1 MRQVFYFF
9 LLLFFPVMSL
19 AAQEE
24 RMVAFH
30 ADVSLDTTGLTAVR
44 EQIRI
49 YAAGDIYKRGITRA
63 LPLSRR
69 DRDDN
74 RIKITYRVQEVLQDG
89 LPVNFFTEKEDDNLV
104 IYVGERDE
112 FLDPGYYTY
121 ELFYETGGQVG
132 FFEDYDE
139 LSWNING
146 TSDKTIDSV
155 SAVVRLPAG
164 ADILS
169 HRCYS
174 GVYGS
179 TEGNCFT
186 EIREDGSLFTSAAQ
200 LPPGEMLTLSVGF
213 TKGVVTQPPAPKPRK
228 LTWLHRNGLLLISIL
243 LMGLLLF
250 YYVFTWRKYGID
262 PPKPVVIPQFTPPDG
277 LSPAAV
283 GMLHKGH
290 FLDDLIT
297 ASIVSLSVKG
307 YIRIEEVMEKA
318 GLFGLRRDRRY
329 SLIKLKEDD
338 STLPPEETIVMRSLF
353 TGSDKITLDG
363 KYNETIADMMRDYR
377 KSMNRQFGSV
387 LSEGQNL
394 KYHLL
399 PWLLMILYV
408 FILIGFA
415 HADLLRFQAN
425 KTALYVTL
433 PLLLV
438 SYLVYAWLIVRP
450 GERKLHY
457 RSSIEGLKMYM
468 DVAEEKRLQ
477 FFNPPTVTPALF
489 EQLLPYAIALDMEKV
504 WGEKFEKDFLS
515 STLQPEPYQPVWYT
529 GSYMRAAMLA
539 HVLNSTLSNT
549 VSHAATPPQQSSSG
563 GGNWSSGSFGGG
575 FSGMGGGGGS
585 VGGR

>member
-1 MRQVFYFF
+1 MRPVTI
-9 LLLFFPVMSL
+9 LLLLIFSVLSL
-19 AAQEE
+19 TAQEE
-24 RMVAFH
+24 RMISFH
-30 ADVSLDTTGLTAVR
+30 ADVSLDTTGITTVR

-49 YAAGDIYKRGITRA
+49 YAAGEIYKRGITRA

-74 RIKITYRVQEVLQDG
+74 RIKISYHVQEVLLEG
-89 LPVNFFTEKEDDNLV
+89 RPVNFFTEKENDNLV
-104 IYVGERDE
+104 IYVGEKDKLLE
-112 FLDPGYYTY
+112 PGYYTY
-121 ELFYETGGQVG
+121 DILYETGGQVG

-139 LSWNING
+139 LSWNVNG
-146 TSDKTIDSV
+146 ISDKTIDSV

-169 HRCYS
+169 HRCYT
-174 GVYGS
+174 GAYGS
-179 TEGNCFT
+179 TESNCLS
-186 EIREDGSLFTSAAQ
+186 ESREDGSLFTGAAQ

-213 TKGVVTQPPAPKPRK
+213 TKGVVTQPAAPQPRK
-228 LTWLHRNGLLLISIL
+228 LTWFHRNGLALISIL
-243 LMGLLLF
+243 WMGLLLF
-250 YYVFTWRKYGID
+250 YFVFTWRKYGVD
-262 PPKPVVIPQFTPPDG
+262 PPKPVVIPQFSPPDG

-297 ASIVSLSVKG
+297 ASIVNLSVKG
-307 YIRIEEVMEKA
+307 YIRIEEVMEKT
-318 GLFGLRRDRRY
+318 GLFGMRRDRRY
-329 SLIKLKEDD
+329 ALIKLQEGD
-338 STLPPEETIVMRSLF
+338 STLPPEESIVMSSLF
-353 TGSDKITLDG
+353 TGSDRITLDG
-363 KYNETIADMMRDYR
+363 KYDASIADMMSDYR
-377 KSMNRQFGSV
+377 KSMNRQFRSV

-394 KYHLL
+394 KFHLL
-399 PWLLMILYV
+399 PWLMMILYI
-408 FILIGFA
+408 FILIWFVKE
-415 HADLLRFQAN
+415 DLFRFQPN

-433 PLLLV
+433 PLLIV
-438 SYLVYAWLIVRP
+438 SYLVYGWLIVRP

-457 RSSIEGLKMYM
+457 RSSIEGLKMYI

-549 VSHAATPPQQSSSG
+549 VSHAATPPQQTSSG

-585 VGGR
+585 VGGW

>member
-1 MRQVFYFF
+1 MRPFIIFILGF
-9 LLLFFPVMSL
+9 LSVLSL
-19 AAQEE
+19 TAQEE
-24 RMVAFH
+24 RMISFH
-30 ADVSLDTTGLTAVR
+30 ADVSLDTTGMTTVR
-44 EQIRI
+44 EEIRI

-69 DRDDN
+69 DRDN
-74 RIKITYRVQEVLQDG
+74 NHIKISYHVQEVLLEG
-89 LPVNFFTEKEDDNLV
+89 RPANFFTKKENDNLV
-104 IYVGERDE
+104 IYVGEKDK
-112 FLDPGYYTY
+112 FLEPGYYTY
-121 ELFYETGGQVG
+121 DILYETGGQVG

-139 LSWNING
+139 LSWNVNG
-146 TSDKTIDSV
+146 VSDKTIDSV

-164 ADILS
+164 ADIRS
-169 HRCYS
+169 HRCYT
-174 GVYGS
+174 GAYGS
-179 TEGNCFT
+179 TQSNCLS
-186 EIREDGSLFTSAAQ
+186 ESREDGSLFTGAAQ

-213 TKGVVTQPPAPKPRK
+213 TQGVVARPPAPQPRK
-228 LTWLHRNGLLLISIL
+228 LTWFHRNGLVLIGVL
-243 LMGLLLF
+243 WMGLLLF
-250 YYVFTWRKYGID
+250 YYVFTWRKYGVD
-262 PPKPVVIPQFTPPDG
+262 PPKPVVIPLFSPPDG

-297 ASIVSLSVKG
+297 ASIVNLSVKG

-329 SLIKLKEDD
+329 ALIKLKEEE
-338 STLPPEETIVMRSLF
+338 STLPQEEAIVMRSLF
-353 TGSDKITLDG
+353 AGSDRITLDG
-363 KYNETIADMMRDYR
+363 KYDASIADMMRDYR

-387 LSEGQNL
+387 LNEGQNL
-394 KYHLL
+394 KFHFL
-399 PWLLMILYV
+399 PWLMMILFI
-408 FILIGFA
+408 FILFWFVKE
-415 HADLLRFQAN
+415 DLFRFQPN
-425 KTALYVTL
+425 KMALYVTL
-433 PLLLV
+433 PLLIV
-438 SYLVYAWLIVRP
+438 SYLVYGWLIVRP

-477 FFNPPTVTPALF
+477 FFNPPTVTPAMF

-515 STLQPEPYQPVWYT
+515 ATLQPEPYQPVWYT
-529 GSYMRAAMLA
+529 GSYMKAAMLA

-549 VSHAATPPQQSSSG
+549 VSHAATPPQQTSSG

-585 VGGR
+585 VGGW

>member
-1 MRQVFYFF
+1 MI
-9 LLLFFPVMSL
+9 S
-19 AAQEE
+19 
-24 RMVAFH
+24 FH
-30 ADVSLDTTGLTAVR
+30 ADVSLDTTGMTTVR

-49 YAAGDIYKRGITRA
+49 YAAGVIYKRGITRA

-74 RIKITYRVQEVLQDG
+74 RIKISYHVQEVLLEG
-89 LPVNFFTEKEDDNLV
+89 HPVNFFTEKENDNLV
-104 IYVGERDE
+104 IYVGEKE
-112 FLDPGYYTY
+112 KFLEPGYYTY
-121 ELFYETGGQVG
+121 DLLYKTGGQVG

-139 LSWNING
+139 LSWNVNG
-146 TSDKTIDSV
+146 VSDKTIDSV

-169 HRCYS
+169 HRCYT
-174 GVYGS
+174 GTYGS
-179 TEGNCFT
+179 TESNCLS
-186 EIREDGSLFTSAAQ
+186 ESREDGSLFTGTAQ

-213 TKGVVTQPPAPKPRK
+213 TKGVVTLPPAPQPRK
-228 LTWLHRNGLLLISIL
+228 LTWFHRNGLALISIL
-243 LMGLLLF
+243 WMGMLLF
-250 YYVFTWRKYGID
+250 YYVFTWRKYGVD
-262 PPKPVVIPQFTPPDG
+262 PPKPVVIPQFSPPDG

-297 ASIVSLSVKG
+297 ASIVNLSVKG
-307 YIRIEEVMEKA
+307 YIRIEEVMEKT
-318 GLFGLRRDRRY
+318 GLFGMRRDRRY
-329 SLIKLKEDD
+329 ALIKLQKGD
-338 STLPPEETIVMRSLF
+338 SPLPPEEAIVMSSLF
-353 TGSDKITLDG
+353 AGRDRITLDG
-363 KYNETIADMMRDYR
+363 KYDASIADMMRDYR

-387 LSEGQNL
+387 LNEGQNL
-394 KYHLL
+394 KFHFL
-399 PWLLMILYV
+399 PWLMMILYI
-408 FILIGFA
+408 FILIWFVKE
-415 HADLLRFQAN
+415 DLFRFQPN
-425 KTALYVTL
+425 KMALYVTL
-433 PLLLV
+433 PLLIV
-438 SYLVYAWLIVRP
+438 SYLVYGWLIVRP

-457 RSSIEGLKMYM
+457 RSSIEGLKMYI

-549 VSHAATPPQQSSSG
+549 VSHAATPPQQTSSG

-585 VGGR
+585 VGGW